1 MKQINLYGMTCLE
14 PVQGSGHSWYFAT
27 DYLNGDLYE
36 AEEIF
41 KQGKEAVSNRL
52 LLVQYPEGTVYEPL
66 QSTANSYFGSLVYDN
81 GAIFLLSV
89 HFTEQ
94 IINIHRFDLNTKKTT
109 AIEKIP
115 LSAVDDCY
123 NLMLQ
128 TSPLMLTRQ
137 SAENHFEII
146 WPEQVEFKIHP
157 RESFVY
163 RDQDKLYFSMWHED
177 PDYREE
183 IIVRSLQD
191 GQMIEK
197 YNGSMKEMPNC
208 EWWHL
213 I

>member
-66 QSTANSYFGSLVYDN
+66 QSTANSYFGSPVYED

-146 WPEQVEFKIHP
+146 LPEQVEFKIHP

-163 RDQDKLYFSMWHED
+163 REHDKLYFSMWHED

-191 GQMIEK
+191 GQMVDK
-197 YNGSMKEMPNC
+197 YSGSIKEMPNG